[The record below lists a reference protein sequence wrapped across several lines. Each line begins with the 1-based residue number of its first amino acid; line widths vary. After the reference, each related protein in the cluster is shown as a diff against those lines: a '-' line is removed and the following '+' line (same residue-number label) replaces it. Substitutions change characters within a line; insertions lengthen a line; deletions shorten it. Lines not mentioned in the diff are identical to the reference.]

1 MFLSACFTFEMEFPR
16 FDTMRYF
23 SLSLLINRN
32 TRRGKNPAIIIATGL
47 RAMFVNRAFVVD
59 QHGAVPLVAITHE
72 HVPLR
77 QAGGGKHQCAER
89 PLDRLR
95 FFRLDMY
102 EHGRAATPS
111 AGTARYISLA
121 LSLS

>member
-77 QAGGGKHQCAER
+77 QAAGGKHECAGS
-89 PLDRLR
+89 PVDVLR
-95 FFRLDMY
+95 CFRLHID
-102 EHGRAATPS
+102 EHGGAT
-111 AGTARYISLA
+111 I
-121 LSLS
+121 